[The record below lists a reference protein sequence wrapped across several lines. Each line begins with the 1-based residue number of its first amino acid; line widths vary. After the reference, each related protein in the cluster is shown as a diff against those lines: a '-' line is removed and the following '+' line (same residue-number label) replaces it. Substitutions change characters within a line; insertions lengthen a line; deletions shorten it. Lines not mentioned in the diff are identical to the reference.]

1 MAGSLLITLSLVQTD
16 SVHQQKRQRLV
27 NSETISGKTDKERN
41 LSKLAREK
49 IAQLSKIQENTCA
62 EVGLKLPAMNL
73 VRNKKEIQDVSL

>member
-1 MAGSLLITLSLVQTD
+1 MQTD